1 MFSDIGHRQLR
12 TAIPEKGKTN
22 KVSPKTV
29 PPYFLMNVS
38 GHSAR
43 RRNPKEPSGLTEL
56 RKQRYLEFVRQYLKK
71 KKTVQRERESKLP
84 VKL

>member
-1 MFSDIGHRQLR
+1 M
-12 TAIPEKGKTN
+12 
-22 KVSPKTV
+22 SPKTA
-29 PPYFLMNVS
+29 PPYFLKSVS

-71 KKTVQRERESKLP
+71 KKTVQREREQAPSEALGDYRSVNEGEKTT
-84 VKL
+84 